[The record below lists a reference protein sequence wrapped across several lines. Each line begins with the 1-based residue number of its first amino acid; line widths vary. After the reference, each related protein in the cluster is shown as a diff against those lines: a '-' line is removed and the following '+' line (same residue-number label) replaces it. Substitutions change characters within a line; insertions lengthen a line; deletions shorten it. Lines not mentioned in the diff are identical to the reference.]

1 MFVVFNKTDNDVKFL
16 VKGKDSVVYA
26 YHFES
31 RHVYS
36 YKFMDKTDYL
46 IWWYPNTNFNRDTMN
61 VLPLGV
67 CPTKIFSKDSIPPK
81 ICDSPEQYNPNE
93 IHGTFVYTMPEEHRP
108 YKKKE
113 WINKYVDTNVNS
125 LTILYGKE
133 RIFID
138 DPLMIK
144 KFFISEWWKIPYIP
158 RLWNDNE
165 IKITKK
171 KLKKW
176 KKKFDHES
184 QDCPDQFD
192 RRKAFLYLPKM
203 AFGFYYVFEH

>member
-1 MFVVFNKTDNDVKFL
+1 MLDVFNKTDNDVQFL

-26 YHFES
+26 YHFEP
-31 RHVYS
+31 RHVYW
-36 YKFMDKTDYL
+36 YDFMDKTDYL
-46 IWWYPNTNFNRDTMN
+46 IRYPNTNFNRDTMN
-61 VLPLGV
+61 VLALAV
-67 CPTKIFSKDSIPPK
+67 RPTKIFSKDSIPRK
-81 ICDSPEQYNPNE
+81 ICDSPKQYNPNE
-93 IHGTFVYTMPEEHRP
+93 IHGTFVYSVPEEYRP
-108 YKKKE
+108 YKKYLKE

-144 KFFISEWWKIPYIP
+144 KFFISEWWKIRYIP
-158 RLWNDNE
+158 RLRDDSE

-184 QDCPDQFD
+184 QGCPDQGTVIISGEAPTNNMLFSIS
-192 RRKAFLYLPKM
+192 K
-203 AFGFYYVFEH
+203 E